1 MEHYDGAFH
10 RDQRKLLL
18 YDDWNSW
25 GDVIANIMTLSR
37 NKPCEGSQPSQGY
50 KEDIMGKL
58 SDKVALITGGTS
70 GIGKATALLFAE
82 EGANVVITGRRAE
95 LGQHL
100 VREIQQR
107 AARGIFVQ
115 ADHSKADDCSR
126 VVEQTL
132 AEFGRVDIL
141 FNNAGI
147 VTSGTAE
154 TTTDEVWND
163 TLAIN
168 VTAVWRMCKLVIP
181 IMKKQGYGAIV
192 NNGSDWSVV
201 AGTDALPYIAS
212 KGAVGM
218 MTKAMALDYA
228 RENIR
233 VNAVCPGD
241 TLVDRWIEKG
251 YFENSDPVTIA
262 EALEE
267 SSAYIPMGRFGKPEE
282 IAQAVL
288 FLASDDSSFITGHL
302 LLVDGGNTAQ

>member
-1 MEHYDGAFH
+1 
-10 RDQRKLLL
+10 
-18 YDDWNSW
+18 
-25 GDVIANIMTLSR
+25 
-37 NKPCEGSQPSQGY
+37 
-50 KEDIMGKL
+50 MGKL
-58 SDKVALITGGTS
+58 TDQVALITGATS
-70 GIGKATALLFAE
+70 GIGKATARLFAE
-82 EGANVVITGRRAE
+82 QGAQLVITGRRAE
-95 LGQHL
+95 LGQRL
-100 VREIQQR
+100 ENEIRELGTR
-107 AARGIFVQ
+107 TRCVFVE

-126 VVEQTL
+126 VVERTL

-154 TTTDEVWND
+154 TTSEEVWAE

-168 VTAVWRMCKLVIP
+168 VTAVWHMCKLVIP
-181 IMKKQGYGAIV
+181 IMKKQGKGVIV

-201 AGTDALPYIAS
+201 AGKDAFPYIAS

-228 RENIR
+228 RQNIR

-241 TLVDRWIEKG
+241 TLVERWIEKG
-251 YFENSDPVTIA
+251 YFEGSNPVKVE
-262 EALEE
+262 EAMKE

-282 IAQAVL
+282 IAQAIL
-288 FLASDDSSFITGHL
+288 FLASDDSSFVTGHL

>member
-1 MEHYDGAFH
+1 MVNNLNL
-10 RDQRKLLL
+10 RK
-18 YDDWNSW
+18 
-25 GDVIANIMTLSR
+25 VCTA
-37 NKPCEGSQPSQGY
+37 
-50 KEDIMGKL
+50 KEKCMGKL
-58 SDKVALITGGTS
+58 SGKAAIITGATS

-82 EGANVVITGRRAE
+82 EGADLVITGRRQE
-95 LGQHL
+95 LGGRL
-100 VREIQQR
+100 ESEIRER
-107 AARGIFVQ
+107 GARCVFVN
-115 ADHSKADDCSR
+115 ADHSQAGDCSR
-126 VVEQTL
+126 VVERTL

-154 TTTDEVWND
+154 TTTEEVWNE
-163 TLAIN
+163 TFAIN
-168 VTAVWRMCKLVIP
+168 VTAVWRMSKRVLP
-181 IMKKQGYGAIV
+181 HMRRQGKGVIV

-201 AGTDALPYIAS
+201 AGRDAFPYIMS
-212 KGAVGM
+212 KGAVAM

-241 TLVDRWIEKG
+241 TLVDRWIDAARG
-251 YFENSDPVTIA
+251 YFEGSDPVTIE
-262 EALEE
+262 EAMKE

-288 FLASDDSSFITGHL
+288 FLASDDSSFVTGHL

>member
-1 MEHYDGAFH
+1 
-10 RDQRKLLL
+10 
-18 YDDWNSW
+18 
-25 GDVIANIMTLSR
+25 
-37 NKPCEGSQPSQGY
+37 
-50 KEDIMGKL
+50 MGKL
-58 SDKVALITGGTS
+58 SNKVAIITGATS

-82 EGANVVITGRRAE
+82 EGAGVVITGRRAE
-95 LGQHL
+95 LGQH
-100 VREIQQR
+100 VVEEIQQKGG
-107 AARGIFVQ
+107 RGAFVP
-115 ADHSKADDCSR
+115 ADHSQADDCSR
-126 VVEQTL
+126 VVERTL

-154 TTTDEVWND
+154 TTSDDVWNE

-168 VTAVWRMCKLVIP
+168 MTAVWRMCKLVIP
-181 IMKKQGYGAIV
+181 VMKRQGQGVIV

-201 AGTDALPYIAS
+201 AGKDAFPYIAS

-241 TLVDRWIEKG
+241 TLVDRWMEKG
-251 YFENSDPVTIA
+251 YFEGSDPVSME
-262 EALEE
+262 EAMKE

-282 IAQAVL
+282 IARAVL
-288 FLASDDSSFITGHL
+288 FLASDDSSFMTGHL

>member
-1 MEHYDGAFH
+1 M
-10 RDQRKLLL
+10 K
-18 YDDWNSW
+18 
-25 GDVIANIMTLSR
+25 
-37 NKPCEGSQPSQGY
+37 
-50 KEDIMGKL
+50 KL
-58 SDKVALITGGTS
+58 SNKAAIITGATS

-82 EGANVVITGRRAE
+82 EGADLVITGRRVD
-95 LGQHL
+95 LGQRL
-100 VREIQQR
+100 ENEITRKGVRCV
-107 AARGIFVQ
+107 FVE
-115 ADHSKADDCSR
+115 ADHRQAGDCSR
-126 VVEQTL
+126 VVERTL
-132 AEFGRVDIL
+132 SEFGRVDIL

-154 TTTDEVWND
+154 TTSDEVWNE

-168 VTAVWRMCKLVIP
+168 VTAVWRMSKLVIP
-181 IMKKQGYGAIV
+181 HMKKQGGGVIV

-201 AGTDALPYIAS
+201 AGRDAFPYIMS
-212 KGAVGM
+212 KGAVAM

-241 TLVDRWIEKG
+241 TFVDRWLEKG
-251 YFENSDPVTIA
+251 YFEGSDPVMIE
-262 EALEE
+262 EAMKE

-288 FLASDDSSFITGHL
+288 FLASDASSFVTGHL

>member
-1 MEHYDGAFH
+1 
-10 RDQRKLLL
+10 
-18 YDDWNSW
+18 
-25 GDVIANIMTLSR
+25 
-37 NKPCEGSQPSQGY
+37 
-50 KEDIMGKL
+50 
-58 SDKVALITGGTS
+58 
-70 GIGKATALLFAE
+70 
-82 EGANVVITGRRAE
+82 
-95 LGQHL
+95 L
-100 VREIQQR
+100 VEEIQQKGG
-107 AARGIFVQ
+107 RGAFVQ
-115 ADHSKADDCSR
+115 ADHCQADDCSR
-126 VVEQTL
+126 VVGRTL

-154 TTTDEVWND
+154 TTSDDVWNE

-181 IMKKQGYGAIV
+181 VMKRQRQGVIV

-201 AGTDALPYIAS
+201 AGKDAFPYIAS
-212 KGAVGM
+212 KGAVAT

-228 RENIR
+228 RDKIR

-241 TLVDRWIEKG
+241 TLVDRWVEKG
-251 YFENSDPVTIA
+251 YFEGSDPVSME
-262 EALEE
+262 EAMKE

-282 IAQAVL
+282 IARAVL